1 MKFNFPFFV
10 TIACSVQGICVQTM
24 RMLNV
29 YFSLRLKFINISGF
43 AFGGF
48 DEMLK
53 QALEERALQDI
64 ASSNYISDRDRRNN
78 LMNK

>member
-1 MKFNFPFFV
+1 
-10 TIACSVQGICVQTM
+10 
-24 RMLNV
+24 MLNV

-43 AFGGF
+43 GFGGF
-48 DEMLK
+48 DEILK

-64 ASSNYISDRDRRNN
+64 ASSNYISDRDVRNN